1 MPQSGR
7 IKELLLEP
15 RGDFGS
21 LSGTKRTSIWCQHSP
36 VRRNRTL
43 SSQSGKGWQGT
54 SIAAGPASP
63 SRVALFQPYGTEQQ
77 PSWGSGTETQPLL
90 GQKKSLAGKMWKTEQ
105 ETSLFGVPAGWSSS
119 LT

>member
-43 SSQSGKGWQGT
+43 SSQSGKG
-54 SIAAGPASP
+54 
-63 SRVALFQPYGTEQQ
+63 
-77 PSWGSGTETQPLL
+77 
-90 GQKKSLAGKMWKTEQ
+90 
-105 ETSLFGVPAGWSSS
+105 
-119 LT
+119 